1 MEYNDLIDEAYNEN
15 IEIIEIPFNN
25 NVKGLYCD
33 KVIGLNKKIDTI
45 TEKKCILAEE
55 LGHFYTSNGN
65 IINNSIMCRKAETT
79 ARRWAYK
86 KLITLNDFINAFNA
100 SINNKQDL
108 ADYLD
113 VTISFLDETVS
124 FYKKKYG
131 IKKVLGNYIIF
142 FEPSLA
148 LVKKF

>member
-1 MEYNDLIDEAYNEN
+1 MEYIDLINEAYNED
-15 IEIIEIPFNN
+15 IEVIEMPFNN
-25 NVKGLYCD
+25 NIKGLYCD
-33 KVIGLNKKIDTI
+33 KVIGLNKKIDTL

-65 IINNSIMCRKAETT
+65 IINNSIMCKKAETT

-86 KLITLNDFINAFNA
+86 KLITLNDFINAFNDG
-100 SINNKQDL
+100 INNKEDL
-108 ADYLD
+108 ACYLD
-113 VTISFLDETVS
+113 VTIPFLDETVS

-131 IKKVLGNYIIF
+131 IKKNLNDYIIF

-148 LVKKF
+148 IIKRF